1 MSYKLL
7 RVSDLSGVPTS
18 YTLSGADMFQGSIGT
33 NTASLSTVKVTFNNI
48 GKFISSPY
56 NTNAIWVSS
65 GNVYAPGTGNV
76 GIGLTTTAA
85 VTEKLTVTGNISAN
99 GSLSATGTGSTYVNG
114 DVGIRTA
121 RPYADL
127 DVVDSTAQTV
137 VRAVNTNTDGSIFFG
152 AGQTTSSQDLP
163 FYIRRFNSSHTVAS
177 AGNVEFYN
185 NGSIH
190 FRTTSSAL
198 DRVIIDNT
206 GQVGIGT
213 TSPDELLEVAS
224 TGTTRIRIESG
235 DSGASSVDLYD
246 NGSLGARINCDS
258 TTNLELMAGGRT
270 GGDLTILASTG
281 NVGIGTSSPNR
292 PLHIHDNSASSVF
305 LQCTNS
311 NTGEASDGDGF
322 QFGISSTGEAQI
334 IQRENLDL
342 GFYTNNTIRATIDNS
357 GNVGIGTTDPKATLD
372 VTGTDAIIIPAGTTA
387 QRPTAET
394 GMLRYNST
402 TSSFEGYHASTWSS
416 LGGVRDVDGD
426 TYILAETSSGND
438 DDTLHFWQGGTER
451 ITMTDSGWIPVTD
464 SQLTLGGAG
473 KYWSTAY
480 IDDVTISNDLT
491 VSDEANITN
500 ALNVGQI
507 NVGTATG
514 SSVGQIRA
522 SGDIWAFNTSD
533 IKFKKNIAPIS
544 DSLSKLNQIRGVEFD
559 WTDLYVN
566 MNGGLDDTF
575 IKRHDVGVIAQEVE
589 AVLPEVVTTRDDG
602 TKAIRYEKLVPLLIE
617 AIKELNE
624 KVERLEGSN

>member
-198 DRVIIDNT
+198 DRVVIDNA

-213 TSPDELLEVAS
+213 TSPGDLLEVAS
-224 TGTTRIRIESG
+224 TGSSRIRIESG
-235 DSGASSVDLYD
+235 DSGASSLDLYD
-246 NGSLGARINCDS
+246 NGSLGARVNCDS
-258 TTNLELMAGGRT
+258 SNNLELMAGGRT
-270 GGDLTILASTG
+270 AADLIINTTTG
-281 NVGIGTSSPNR
+281 NVGIGTTAPVT
-292 PLHIHDNSASSVF
+292 PLHVHRTDSAGPIIHF
-305 LQCTNS
+305 TNS
-311 NTGEASDGDGF
+311 TTGATDSDGAS
-322 QFGISSTGEAQI
+322 FGIDSNENAQI
-334 IQRENLDL
+334 WQREANAIVFGTSNDEKV
-342 GFYTNNTIRATIDNS
+342 RIDSS
-357 GNVGIGTTDPKATLD
+357 GNVGIGTTTPAATLD
-372 VTGTDAIIIPAGTTA
+372 VTGTDAIIIPAGTSA

-451 ITMTDSGWIPVTD
+451 ITMTSSGWIPVTD
-464 SQLTLGGAG
+464 SEMTLGASG

-559 WTDLYVN
+559 WTDLYIN

-602 TKAIRYEKLVPLLIE
+602 TKAVRYEKIVPLLIE